1 MEYLAGPIVVRA
13 LASCAN
19 LGPGFD
25 SLGLAL
31 SLADEVIAEI
41 IPNGLE
47 IEIVGEGESSLAR
60 DERNLIVRTMRA
72 TFEEL
77 GVAPG
82 GLRLRCRN
90 AIPHARGLGS
100 SAAAI
105 VTGVLAA
112 RSLVVDADL
121 DDAAALDLAARLDG
135 HPDNVA
141 ACLLGGLTIAW
152 QKAGIAAAVS
162 CAVVQEL
169 SALVYVPELSSSTQQ
184 ARAALPDSVLHRDA
198 ASNAGRAALLVH
210 ALAYEPGLL
219 YPATRDWLHQD
230 VRAAVMPDS
239 AELIVRLRS
248 VGVPATLS
256 GAGPTVLALLPA
268 DAPIPLTLPGFTAHR
283 WAIAPQVATVT
294 PALAVARPR

>member
-13 LASCAN
+13 PASCAN

-82 GLRLRCRN
+82 GLRLRCRDP
-90 AIPHARGLGS
+90 IPHARGMGS

-105 VTGVLAA
+105 VAGVLAA
-112 RSLVVDADL
+112 RALVVDADL

-152 QKAGIAAAVS
+152 QEAGIAAAVS

-169 SALVYVPELSSSTQQ
+169 
-184 ARAALPDSVLHRDA
+184 
-198 ASNAGRAALLVH
+198 
-210 ALAYEPGLL
+210 
-219 YPATRDWLHQD
+219 
-230 VRAAVMPDS
+230 
-239 AELIVRLRS
+239 
-248 VGVPATLS
+248 
-256 GAGPTVLALLPA
+256 ALLPA
-268 DAPIPLTLPGFTAHR
+268 DAPISLTLPGFTAHR
-283 WAIAPQVATVT
+283 WAIAPQGATVT
-294 PALAVARPR
+294 PVPAVARPR